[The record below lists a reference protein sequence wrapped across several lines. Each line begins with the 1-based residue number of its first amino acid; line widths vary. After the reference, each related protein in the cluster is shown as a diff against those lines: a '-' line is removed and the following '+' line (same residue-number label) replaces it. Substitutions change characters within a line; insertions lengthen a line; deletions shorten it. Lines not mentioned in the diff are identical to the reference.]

1 MRYRLL
7 AGVMALAAPPGPAF
21 AAGPA
26 HFVHDA
32 LGGTLARDHQSR
44 AMYFQGKH
52 RRTYV
57 TYMDH
62 DFGARITYY
71 DHDVKR
77 WAEIVRVDDCIAET
91 GWCKGLKDG
100 HNVPNLWVSRSGT
113 IHLIY
118 GSHGTP
124 FKYARSER
132 PEDISRWKL
141 GKRISNY
148 ATYPFFAQLPD
159 GEMLMFYRYGPTGGY
174 KNPFLAFQ
182 RTADEGRTWS
192 GAKKIGAFRKAC
204 KLNGRNAVY
213 DVTTGRIHLNVALI
227 PKGSWVWFP
236 CQYDP
241 VADRLYAWDGK
252 TYLGPMPGD
261 DAVVK
266 HCRVD
271 GLSLREIFVHD
282 GALFML
288 LKRGGAHSFA
298 RWDGKTLCRYD
309 IPDASTKGFKNG
321 PMWTTDGKR
330 IRIYGIRN
338 TDPPTPFN
346 GGDLYVW
353 TSTDGGQHWDDGR
366 CLVDRRKL
374 GHGLHGVNLVTS
386 YSGSGPFLI
395 LAEATGAH
403 PKGFK
408 VTPANHYDNPRRR
421 NKKLYALDEQGR
433 FITSR

>member
-182 RTADEGRTWS
+182 RTADEGPVLD
-192 GAKKIGAFRKAC
+192 AKGVEVPLPAVERLAVEERHEA
-204 KLNGRNAVY
+204 LVVGGVGGGRQ
-213 DVTTGRIHLNVALI
+213 G
-227 PKGSWVWFP
+227 
-236 CQYDP
+236 QEQQ
-241 VADRLYAWDGK
+241 DR
-252 TYLGPMPGD
+252 
-261 DAVVK
+261 
-266 HCRVD
+266 
-271 GLSLREIFVHD
+271 
-282 GALFML
+282 
-288 LKRGGAHSFA
+288 
-298 RWDGKTLCRYD
+298 
-309 IPDASTKGFKNG
+309 
-321 PMWTTDGKR
+321 
-330 IRIYGIRN
+330 
-338 TDPPTPFN
+338 
-346 GGDLYVW
+346 
-353 TSTDGGQHWDDGR
+353 Q
-366 CLVDRRKL
+366 
-374 GHGLHGVNLVTS
+374 
-386 YSGSGPFLI
+386 
-395 LAEATGAH
+395 
-403 PKGFK
+403 
-408 VTPANHYDNPRRR
+408 
-421 NKKLYALDEQGR
+421 EQGR
-433 FITSR
+433 THGQGKWFHGGLLVSSGGGNAEPTTLTSILPAGRHFQG